1 MMLHDNSPSGLDPNP
16 GPPEEIEPV
25 SPREAERIL
34 GQALEPYLAEGW
46 RVLERDAYTARL
58 TREDRNLDVRV
69 DLLGQVETQES
80 GLTALQDSGRLVA
93 WVLLITALLLALA
106 ITSALGL
113 W

>member
-1 MMLHDNSPSGLDPNP
+1 MLHDNSTPELEPNP
-16 GPPEEIEPV
+16 GPPTEIEPIN
-25 SPREAERIL
+25 PHEAERIL

-58 TREDRNLDVRV
+58 TRDDRNLDVRV
-69 DLLGQVETQES
+69 DLLGQVETRES

-106 ITSALGL
+106 ITSALGI